1 MYKGIPFSPQV
12 ALADGIGAGD
22 TTIPVTDIS
31 AFPDA
36 PNLATIGTDEDG
48 ETILYT
54 AKTTDSLSG
63 CTRGVE
69 GLADKEADL
78 RQIKTDSNELFD
90 KMSADRGLYYR
101 MANSSFKPTNKDFDA
116 LQKNVQE
123 AKSQAD
129 KGVNDAAT
137 AKSAADAAKGAADT
151 AKAQADK
158 GVKDAAGAKS
168 AADAAQSA
176 ANAAGTAA
184 GNAQNAADNA
194 QSAADTHAAN
204 KQNPHGVTA
213 AQVGAAATSHKHGN
227 LTSDGKF
234 GSTANLPV
242 FTGTG
247 GLAQAEAVLSAAAKL
262 GRGYGACSTAA
273 ATKAKAVTLS
283 GFTLVTGAIVGVKF
297 SYDNT
302 ATAPTLNVN
311 STGAKSIYYKGEAV
325 AAGLLKA
332 SYVYLFQYNGAQYEL
347 LNPVAQSGG
356 GFYPAIVV
364 TAPTGSTVTATDGET
379 SLVGTEVSGKWTFQ
393 IPSYGAWNITA
404 TLNGQTATTSVSVTE
419 VKQYTVTLTYFAAT
433 IAVTYPSGS
442 TCTCSN
448 GTTTLTAPNTTG
460 SYTFTVPSAGTWTVK
475 STNGMDTAQ
484 QAVSITAN
492 GQSTSVTLSY
502 KPTASTSQKPGVNYT
517 PGISGLTA
525 EKMSLYGEAISRNSA
540 ISGTTSTVYIDDG
553 ANHYKISVG
562 DSINIAI
569 NGTAYAFKV
578 MGFNHDTLTSSTAY
592 GSATATGKAGMTL
605 QMADCL
611 AGKAQM
617 NSSNTNS
624 GGWENCAMRKSN
636 MATYLSQL
644 TSAWQNVIKQVNK
657 LSSAGSQSTTI
668 KTTADKIFL
677 LSEVEIFGST
687 SYSVSGEGTQY
698 AYYKAGNSKVKNV
711 SGSASYW
718 WERSPYASSAA
729 YFCIVYSSGAAGNT
743 FASYS
748 HGVAFGFCV

>member
-1 MYKGIPFSPQV
+1 MTQSKSRRLLYQQARLIRIQWAV
-12 ALADGIGAGD
+12 ILALVC
-22 TTIPVTDIS
+22 TIV
-31 AFPDA
+31 
-36 PNLATIGTDEDG
+36 L
-48 ETILYT
+48 
-54 AKTTDSLSG
+54 
-63 CTRGVE
+63 
-69 GLADKEADL
+69 
-78 RQIKTDSNELFD
+78 
-90 KMSADRGLYYR
+90 
-101 MANSSFKPTNKDFDA
+101 MAIFLPK
-116 LQKNVQE
+116 
-123 AKSQAD
+123 
-129 KGVNDAAT
+129 
-137 AKSAADAAKGAADT
+137 
-151 AKAQADK
+151 AKAIEE
-158 GVKDAAGAKS
+158 
-168 AADAAQSA
+168 
-176 ANAAGTAA
+176 TATPTLELEPA
-184 GNAQNAADNA
+184 SYVTPEIMPEPTIETEPEEIEPVLEELGEFRLTAYCACR
-194 QSAADTHAAN
+194 
-204 KQNPHGVTA
+204 KCCGKNPGDFGYGVTA
-213 AQVGAAATSHKHGN
+213 SGAVVEAGRTIAVDSSVMPVDAEITETGLLTYQCEHVLATLIDNVLFGYHVVGNRGTY
-227 LTSDGKF
+227 
-234 GSTANLPV
+234 TADCIRYVLNRQRVQNWVLYECD
-242 FTGTG
+242 FARQFEYGWTQET
-247 GLAQAEAVLSAAAKL
+247 LLSALFSIATPLADYMWVTDTSVYPWRLSLKSIGL
-262 GRGYGACSTAA
+262 GQKPQLYVRSGWNMLSYG
-273 ATKAKAVTLS
+273 S
-283 GFTLVTGAIVGVKF
+283 GSDPQQICTRLYPLG
-297 SYDNT
+297 YDNT
-302 ATAPTLNVN
+302 AAAPTLNVS

-332 SYVYLFQYNGAQYEL
+332 GYVYLFQYNGTQYEL
-347 LNPVAQSGG
+347 LNPVVQSGG
-356 GFYPAIVV
+356 GFYPVIVV

-393 IPSYGAWNITA
+393 IPSYGVWNITA

-475 STNGMDTAQ
+475 STNGTDTAQ
-484 QAVSITAN
+484 QAISITTN
-492 GQSTSVTLSY
+492 GQSASVTLSY
-502 KPTASTSQKPGVNYT
+502 KPTASTSAKSGVNYT
-517 PGISGLTA
+517 TGISSLTA
-525 EKMSLYGEAISRNSA
+525 EKMSLYAEAISRNSA
-540 ISGTTSTVYIDDG
+540 ITNTTSTVYIDDG
-553 ANHYKISVG
+553 ASHYKISVG

-569 NGTAYAFKV
+569 NGTSYAFKI

-668 KTTADKIFL
+668 KTTADKLFL

-711 SGSASYW
+711 SGSANSW
-718 WERSPYASSAA
+718 WERSPLASDSTTFCNVDSDGSA
-729 YFCIVYSSGAAGNT
+729 SNGG
-743 FASYS
+743 ASYS
-748 HGVAFGFCV
+748 CGVAFGFCV

>member
-69 GLADKEADL
+69 GTAKAWPSGTTIA
-78 RQIKTDSNELFD
+78 RNF
-90 KMSADRGLYYR
+90 
-101 MANSSFKPTNKDFDA
+101 TNKDFDA

-123 AKSQAD
+123 AKTQAD

-184 GNAQNAADNA
+184 SNAQNAADNA

-213 AQVGAAATSHKHGN
+213 AQVGAAAASHKHGN
-227 LTSDGKF
+227 LTSDGKL

-273 ATKAKAVTLS
+273 ATKAKTVTLS
-283 GFTLVTGAIVGVKF
+283 GFALVTGAIVGVKF

-302 ATAPTLNVN
+302 AAAPTLNVN
-311 STGAKSIYYKGEAV
+311 STGAKPIYYKGEAV

-332 SYVYLFQYNGAQYEL
+332 GYVYLFQYNGAQYEL
-347 LNPVAQSGG
+347 LNPVAQGGG
-356 GFYPAIVV
+356 GFYPSIVV
-364 TAPTGSTVTATDGET
+364 TAPTGSTVTATDGNT

-393 IPSYGAWNITA
+393 IPAYGVWSITA
-404 TLNGQTATTSVSVTE
+404 TLNGQTASTSVSVTE
-419 VKQYTVTLTYFAAT
+419 VKQYTVTLTYFSAT
-433 IAVTYPSGS
+433 ISVTYPAGS

-448 GTTTLTAPNTTG
+448 GADTLTAPNTTG
-460 SYTFTVPSAGTWTVK
+460 SYTFTVPRTGTWTVK
-475 STNGMDTAQ
+475 STNGVDTAQ

-502 KPTASTSQKPGVNYT
+502 KPTASTGPKSGVNYT
-517 PGISGLTA
+517 SGISGLTA

-611 AGKAQM
+611 AATAKM

-624 GGWENCAMRKSN
+624 GGWESCAMRTSN

-644 TSAWQNVIKQVNK
+644 TSAWQSVVKQVNK

-668 KTTADKIFL
+668 KTTADKLFL

-687 SYSVSGEGTQY
+687 TYSVSGEGSQY

-711 SGSASYW
+711 NGSAHNW
-718 WERSPYASSAA
+718 WERSPFANNTTVFCLVGSNGNAGGNNASTS
-729 YFCIVYSSGAAGNT
+729 F
-743 FASYS
+743 
-748 HGVAFGFCV
+748 GVAFGFCV

>member
-1 MYKGIPFSPQV
+1 METMYKGIPFSPQA
-12 ALADGIGAGD
+12 ALSDGIGAGD

-36 PNLATIGTDEDG
+36 PSLATIGTDEDG

-69 GLADKEADL
+69 GVAKSWPSGTTIA
-78 RQIKTDSNELFD
+78 RNF
-90 KMSADRGLYYR
+90 
-101 MANSSFKPTNKDFDA
+101 TNKDFDA

-123 AKSQAD
+123 AKTQAD

-137 AKSAADAAKGAADT
+137 AKSAADAA
-151 AKAQADK
+151 
-158 GVKDAAGAKS
+158 
-168 AADAAQSA
+168 QST

-184 GNAQNAADNA
+184 SGAQSTANAAGTAASNAQTAANNAQTAADNA
-194 QSAADTHAAN
+194 QSAADDAQSAIDEHAAN

-213 AQVGAAATSHKHGN
+213 AQVGAAAASHKHGN
-227 LTSDGKF
+227 LTTDGKL
-234 GSTANLPV
+234 GSAANLPV

-247 GLAQAEAVLSAAAKL
+247 GAIQTETAVSAAAKL

-302 ATAPTLNVN
+302 AAAPTLNVN
-311 STGAKSIYYKGEAV
+311 STGAKPIYYKGEAV

-332 SYVYLFQYNGAQYEL
+332 GYVYLFQYNGAQYEL
-347 LNPVAQSGG
+347 LNPVAQGGG
-356 GFYPAIVV
+356 GFYPSIVV
-364 TAPTGSTVTATDGET
+364 TAPTGSTVTATDGNT

-393 IPSYGAWNITA
+393 IPAYGVWSITA
-404 TLNGQTATTSVSVTE
+404 TLNGQTASTSVSVTE
-419 VKQYTVTLTYFAAT
+419 VKQYTVMLTYFSAT
-433 IAVTYPSGS
+433 ISVTYPAGS

-448 GTTTLTAPNTTG
+448 GADTLTAPNTTG
-460 SYTFTVPSAGTWTVK
+460 SYTFTVPRTGTWTVK
-475 STNGMDTAQ
+475 STNGVDTAQ

-502 KPTASTSQKPGVNYT
+502 KPTASTSPKSGVNYT

-611 AGKAQM
+611 AATAKM

-624 GGWENCAMRKSN
+624 GGWESCAMRTSN

-644 TSAWQNVIKQVNK
+644 TSAWQSVVKQVNK

-668 KTTADKIFL
+668 KTTADKLFL

-687 SYSVSGEGTQY
+687 TYSVSGEGSQY

-711 SGSASYW
+711 NGSANSW
-718 WERSPYASSAA
+718 WERSPLASTSTYFCSVLSNGAAYYDGASS
-729 YFCIVYSSGAAGNT
+729 SN
-743 FASYS
+743 
-748 HGVAFGFCV
+748 GVAFGFCV

>member
-1 MYKGIPFSPQV
+1 METMYKGIPFSPQA
-12 ALADGIGAGD
+12 ALSDGIGAGD

-36 PNLATIGTDEDG
+36 PSLATIGTDEDG

-69 GLADKEADL
+69 GAAKSWPSGTTIA
-78 RQIKTDSNELFD
+78 RNF
-90 KMSADRGLYYR
+90 
-101 MANSSFKPTNKDFDA
+101 TNKDFDA

-123 AKSQAD
+123 AKTQAD
-129 KGVNDAAT
+129 KGVGDAAT

-168 AADAAQSA
+168 AADAAQST

-194 QSAADTHAAN
+194 QSTADTHAAN

-213 AQVGAAATSHKHGN
+213 SQVGAAAASHKHGN
-227 LTSDGKF
+227 LTADGKL
-234 GSTANLPV
+234 GSAANLPV

-247 GLAQAEAVLSAAAKL
+247 GAIQTETAVSAAAKL

-273 ATKAKAVTLS
+273 ATKAKTAALS
-283 GFTLVTGAIVGVKF
+283 GFTLIAGAIVGVKF

-302 ATAPTLNVN
+302 AATPTLNVN
-311 STGAKSIYYKGEAV
+311 STGAKPIYYKGEAA

-332 SYVYLFQYNGAQYEL
+332 GYVYLFQYNGAQYEL
-347 LNPVAQSGG
+347 LNPVVQGGG
-356 GFYPAIVV
+356 GFYPSIVV
-364 TAPTGSTVTATDGET
+364 TAPTGSTVTVTDGNI

-393 IPSYGAWNITA
+393 IPAYGVWSITA
-404 TLNGQTATTSVSVTE
+404 TLNGQTASTSVSVTE
-419 VKQYTVTLTYFAAT
+419 VKQYTVTLTYFSAT
-433 IAVTYPSGS
+433 ISVTYPAGS

-448 GTTTLTAPNTTG
+448 GADTLTAPNTTG
-460 SYTFTVPSAGTWTVK
+460 SYTFTVPRTGTWTVK
-475 STNGMDTAQ
+475 STNGVDTAQ

-540 ISGTTSTVYIDDG
+540 ITSATGTVYIDDG
-553 ANHYKISVG
+553 ASHYKISTG
-562 DSINIAI
+562 DKINIAI
-569 NGTAYAFKV
+569 NGTAYEFRV
-578 MGFNHDTLTSSTAY
+578 LGFNHDTLTSANAY

-605 QMADCL
+605 QMVDCL
-611 AGKAQM
+611 TDAAQM

-644 TSAWQNVIKQVNK
+644 TSAWQNAIKQVNK

-668 KTTADKIFL
+668 KTTADKLFL

-698 AYYKAGNSKVKNV
+698 AYCKANNAANDRVKKRN
-711 SGSASYW
+711 GSASNW
-718 WERSPYASSAA
+718 WERSPYASNAA
-729 YFCIVYSSGAAGNT
+729 YFCSVSSNGNANNYSAINS
-743 FASYS
+743 S
-748 HGVAFGFCV
+748 GVAFGFCV

>member
-69 GLADKEADL
+69 G
-78 RQIKTDSNELFD
+78 
-90 KMSADRGLYYR
+90 
-101 MANSSFKPTNKDFDA
+101 MAKAWPSGTTIARNFTNKDFDA

-668 KTTADKIFL
+668 KTTADKLFL

-711 SGSASYW
+711 SGSALSW
-718 WERSPYASSAA
+718 WERSPYASYATHFCFVGSNGNANYTNAA
-729 YFCIVYSSGAAGNT
+729 SNSL
-743 FASYS
+743 
-748 HGVAFGFCV
+748 GVAFGFCV

>member
-1 MYKGIPFSPQV
+1 METMYKGIPFSPQV

-69 GLADKEADL
+69 GTAKAWPSGTTIA
-78 RQIKTDSNELFD
+78 RNF
-90 KMSADRGLYYR
+90 
-101 MANSSFKPTNKDFDA
+101 TNKDFDA

-123 AKSQAD
+123 AKTQAD

-158 GVKDAAGAKS
+158 GVNDAAAAKS
-168 AADAAQSA
+168 TADAAQST

-213 AQVGAAATSHKHGN
+213 SQVGAAAASHKHGN
-227 LTSDGKF
+227 LTTDGKL
-234 GSTANLPV
+234 GSAANLPV

-247 GLAQAEAVLSAAAKL
+247 GAIQTETAVSAAAKL

-283 GFTLVTGAIVGVKF
+283 GFTLVAGAIVGVKF

-302 ATAPTLNVN
+302 AAAPTLNVN
-311 STGAKSIYYKGEAV
+311 STGAKPIYYKGEAV

-332 SYVYLFQYNGAQYEL
+332 GYVYLFQYNGAQYEL
-347 LNPVAQSGG
+347 LNPVAQGGG
-356 GFYPAIVV
+356 GFYPSIVV
-364 TAPTGSTVTATDGET
+364 TAPTGSTVTATDGNT

-393 IPSYGAWNITA
+393 IPAYGVWSITA
-404 TLNGQTATTSVSVTE
+404 TLNGQTASTSVSVTE
-419 VKQYTVTLTYFAAT
+419 VKQYTVTLTYFSAT
-433 IAVTYPSGS
+433 ISVTYPAGS

-448 GTTTLTAPNTTG
+448 GADTLTAPNTTG

-475 STNGMDTAQ
+475 STNGTDTAQ
-484 QAVSITAN
+484 QAVSITTN
-492 GQSTSVTLSY
+492 GQSASVTLSY
-502 KPTASTSQKPGVNYT
+502 KPTASTSAKSGVNYT
-517 PGISGLTA
+517 TGISSLTA
-525 EKMSLYGEAISRNSA
+525 EKMSLYAEAISRNSA
-540 ISGTTSTVYIDDG
+540 ITNTTSTVYIDDG
-553 ANHYKISVG
+553 ASHYKISVG

-569 NGTAYAFKV
+569 NGTSYAFKI
-578 MGFNHDTLTSSTAY
+578 MGFNHDTLTTSTAY

-611 AGKAQM
+611 AGTAQM

-668 KTTADKIFL
+668 KTTADKLFL

-711 SGSASYW
+711 SGSAGSW
-718 WERSPYASSAA
+718 WERSPFASSSTG
-729 YFCIVYSSGAAGNT
+729 FCFVSSNGNAGYNS
-743 FASYS
+743 ASVSY
-748 HGVAFGFCV
+748 GVAFGFCV

>member
-69 GLADKEADL
+69 GTAKAWPSGTTIA
-78 RQIKTDSNELFD
+78 RNF
-90 KMSADRGLYYR
+90 
-101 MANSSFKPTNKDFDA
+101 TNKDFDA
-116 LQKNVQE
+116 LQKNIQE
-123 AKSQAD
+123 AKKQAD
-129 KGVNDAAT
+129 QGVNDAAT

-158 GVKDAAGAKS
+158 GVNDAATAKS
-168 AADAAQSA
+168 TADAAQST

-213 AQVGAAATSHKHGN
+213 SQVGAAAASHKHGN
-227 LTSDGKF
+227 LTTDGKL
-234 GSTANLPV
+234 GSAANLPV

-247 GLAQAEAVLSAAAKL
+247 GAIQTETAVSAAAKL

-302 ATAPTLNVN
+302 AAAPTLNVN
-311 STGAKSIYYKGEAV
+311 STGAKPIYYKGEAV

-332 SYVYLFQYNGAQYEL
+332 GYVYLFQYNGAQYEL
-347 LNPVAQSGG
+347 LNPVAQGGG
-356 GFYPAIVV
+356 GFYPSIVV
-364 TAPTGSTVTATDGET
+364 TAPTGSTVTATDGNT

-393 IPSYGAWNITA
+393 IPAYGVWSITA
-404 TLNGQTATTSVSVTE
+404 TLNGQTASTSVSVTE
-419 VKQYTVTLTYFAAT
+419 VKQYTVTLTYFSAT
-433 IAVTYPSGS
+433 ISVTYPAGS

-448 GTTTLTAPNTTG
+448 GADTLTAPNTTG
-460 SYTFTVPSAGTWTVK
+460 SYTFTVPRTGTWTVK
-475 STNGMDTAQ
+475 STNGVDTAQ

-502 KPTASTSQKPGVNYT
+502 KPTASTSPKSGVNYT

-540 ISGTTSTVYIDDG
+540 ITNTTSTVYIDDG
-553 ANHYKISVG
+553 ASHYKISTG
-562 DSINIAI
+562 DKISIAI
-569 NGTAYAFKV
+569 NGTAYEFRIL
-578 MGFNHDTLTSSTAY
+578 GFNHDTLTTSTAY

-605 QMADCL
+605 QMVNCL
-611 AGKAQM
+611 AATAKM

-624 GGWENCAMRKSN
+624 GGWESCAMRTSN

-644 TSAWQNVIKQVNK
+644 TSAWQSVVKQVNK

-668 KTTADKIFL
+668 KTTADKLFL

-687 SYSVSGEGTQY
+687 TYSVSGEGTQY
-698 AYYKAGNSKVKNV
+698 AYCKANNTASDRVKTVN
-711 SGSASYW
+711 GSASYW
-718 WERSPYASSAA
+718 WERSPYASSST
-729 YFCIVYSSGAAGNT
+729 YFCSVASIGGASSSN
-743 FASYS
+743 ASYS
-748 HGVAFGFCV
+748 IGVAFGFCV

>member
-69 GLADKEADL
+69 GTAKAWPSGTTIA
-78 RQIKTDSNELFD
+78 RNF
-90 KMSADRGLYYR
+90 
-101 MANSSFKPTNKDFDA
+101 TNKDFDA
-116 LQKNVQE
+116 LQKNIQE
-123 AKSQAD
+123 AKTQAD
-129 KGVNDAAT
+129 QGVSDAAS
-137 AKSAADAAKGAADT
+137 AKSAAAT
-151 AKAQADK
+151 AQSTAN
-158 GVKDAAGAKS
+158 AAGT
-168 AADAAQSA
+168 AASGAQSA

-184 GNAQNAADNA
+184 SNAQTAANNAQTAADDAQSTADDA
-194 QSAADTHAAN
+194 QSAIDEHAAN

-213 AQVGAAATSHKHGN
+213 AQVGAAAASHKHGN
-227 LTSDGKF
+227 LTSDGKL

-273 ATKAKAVTLS
+273 ATKAKTVTLS

-302 ATAPTLNVN
+302 AAAPTLNVN
-311 STGAKSIYYKGEAV
+311 STGAKSIYYKGEAI

-332 SYVYLFQYNGAQYEL
+332 SYVYLFQYNGTQYEL

-393 IPSYGAWNITA
+393 IPSYGVWNITA

-475 STNGMDTAQ
+475 STNGTDTAQ

-502 KPTASTSQKPGVNYT
+502 KPTASTSPKSGVNYT

-525 EKMSLYGEAISRNSA
+525 EKMSLYAEAISRNSA
-540 ISGTTSTVYIDDG
+540 ITNTTSTVYIDDG
-553 ANHYKISVG
+553 ASHYKISTG
-562 DSINIAI
+562 DKISIAI
-569 NGTAYAFKV
+569 NGTAYEFRV
-578 MGFNHDTLTSSTAY
+578 LGFNHDTLTSSTAY

-605 QMADCL
+605 QMVNCL
-611 AGKAQM
+611 AATAKM

-624 GGWENCAMRKSN
+624 GGWESCAMRTSN

-644 TSAWQNVIKQVNK
+644 TSAWQSVVKQVNK
-657 LSSAGSQSTTI
+657 LSSPGSQSTTI
-668 KTTADKIFL
+668 KTTADKLFL

-687 SYSVSGEGTQY
+687 TYSVSGEGTQY
-698 AYYKAGNSKVKNV
+698 AYCKANNTVSDRVKTVN
-711 SGSASYW
+711 GSANSW
-718 WERSPYASSAA
+718 WERSPYASGSAG
-729 YFCIVYSSGAAGNT
+729 FCLVGSSSY
-743 FASYS
+743 ASYNVAS
-748 HGVAFGFCV
+748 ASSGVAFGFCV

>member
-69 GLADKEADL
+69 GTAKAWPSGTTIA
-78 RQIKTDSNELFD
+78 RNF
-90 KMSADRGLYYR
+90 
-101 MANSSFKPTNKDFDA
+101 TNKDFDA
-116 LQKNVQE
+116 LQKNIQE
-123 AKSQAD
+123 VKKQAD
-129 KGVNDAAT
+129 QGVSDATA
-137 AKSAADAAKGAADT
+137 AKSAAAT
-151 AKAQADK
+151 
-158 GVKDAAGAKS
+158 
-168 AADAAQSA
+168 AQST

-184 GNAQNAADNA
+184 SGAQNTANAAGTAASNAQTAADNAQTAADNA
-194 QSAADTHAAN
+194 QSAADDAQSAIDEHAAN

-227 LTSDGKF
+227 LTSDGKL
-234 GSTANLPV
+234 GSAANLPV

-283 GFTLVTGAIVGVKF
+283 GFALITGAIVGVKF

-302 ATAPTLNVN
+302 AAAPTLNVN

-393 IPSYGAWNITA
+393 IPSYGVWNITA

-419 VKQYTVTLTYFAAT
+419 VKQYAVTLTYFAAT

-475 STNGMDTAQ
+475 STNGTDTAQ
-484 QAVSITAN
+484 QF
-492 GQSTSVTLSY
+492 
-502 KPTASTSQKPGVNYT
+502 
-517 PGISGLTA
+517 
-525 EKMSLYGEAISRNSA
+525 R
-540 ISGTTSTVYIDDG
+540 
-553 ANHYKISVG
+553 
-562 DSINIAI
+562 
-569 NGTAYAFKV
+569 
-578 MGFNHDTLTSSTAY
+578 
-592 GSATATGKAGMTL
+592 
-605 QMADCL
+605 
-611 AGKAQM
+611 
-617 NSSNTNS
+617 
-624 GGWENCAMRKSN
+624 
-636 MATYLSQL
+636 SQL
-644 TSAWQNVIKQVNK
+644 TA
-657 LSSAGSQSTTI
+657 
-668 KTTADKIFL
+668 
-677 LSEVEIFGST
+677 
-687 SYSVSGEGTQY
+687 
-698 AYYKAGNSKVKNV
+698 KAQ
-711 SGSASYW
+711 A
-718 WERSPYASSAA
+718 
-729 YFCIVYSSGAAGNT
+729 
-743 FASYS
+743 
-748 HGVAFGFCV
+748 

>member
-69 GLADKEADL
+69 GTAKAWPSGTTIA
-78 RQIKTDSNELFD
+78 RNF
-90 KMSADRGLYYR
+90 
-101 MANSSFKPTNKDFDA
+101 TNKDFDA

-123 AKSQAD
+123 TKTQAD
-129 KGVNDAAT
+129 KGINDAAT
-137 AKSAADAAKGAADT
+137 AKSAADAAKSAADT

-194 QSAADTHAAN
+194 QSATDTHAAN

-302 ATAPTLNVN
+302 ATAPTLNIN

-393 IPSYGAWNITA
+393 IPSYGVWNITA

-475 STNGMDTAQ
+475 STNGTDTAQ
-484 QAVSITAN
+484 QAVSITTS
-492 GQSTSVTLSY
+492 GQSASVTLSY
-502 KPTASTSQKPGVNYT
+502 KPTASTSAKPGVNYT
-517 PGISGLTA
+517 TGIASLTA
-525 EKMSLYGEAISRNSA
+525 EKMSLYAEAISRNSA
-540 ISGTTSTVYIDDG
+540 ITNTTSTVYIDDG
-553 ANHYKISVG
+553 ASHYKISTG
-562 DSINIAI
+562 DKISIAI
-569 NGTAYAFKV
+569 NGTAYEFRV
-578 MGFNHDTLTSSTAY
+578 LGFNHDTLTSSTAY

-605 QMADCL
+605 QMVNCL
-611 AGKAQM
+611 AATAKM

-624 GGWENCAMRKSN
+624 GGWKSCAMRTSN

-668 KTTADKIFL
+668 ETTADKLFL

-687 SYSVSGEGTQY
+687 TYSVSGEGSQY
-698 AYYKAGNSKVKNV
+698 AYCKANNTANDRVKTV
-711 SGSASYW
+711 SGSAYNW
-718 WERSPYASSAA
+718 WERSPYASYATG
-729 YFCIVYSSGAAGNT
+729 FCSVYSNGDATSGS
-743 FASYS
+743 ASNLY
-748 HGVAFGFCV
+748 GVAFGFCV

>member
-69 GLADKEADL
+69 GVAKSWPSGTTIA
-78 RQIKTDSNELFD
+78 RNF
-90 KMSADRGLYYR
+90 
-101 MANSSFKPTNKDFDA
+101 TNKDFDT

-123 AKSQAD
+123 AKTQAD

-158 GVKDAAGAKS
+158 GVNDAAMAKS
-168 AADAAQSA
+168 TADAAQST

-213 AQVGAAATSHKHGN
+213 SQVGAAAASHKHGN
-227 LTSDGKF
+227 LTTDGKL

-273 ATKAKAVTLS
+273 ATKAKTVTLS

-302 ATAPTLNVN
+302 AAAPTLNVN
-311 STGAKSIYYKGEAV
+311 STGAKSIYYKGEAA

-332 SYVYLFQYNGAQYEL
+332 GYVYLFQYNGAQYEL

-393 IPSYGAWNITA
+393 IPSYGVWNITA

-475 STNGMDTAQ
+475 STNGTDTAQ
-484 QAVSITAN
+484 QAVSITTS
-492 GQSTSVTLSY
+492 GQSVSVTLSY
-502 KPTASTSQKPGVNYT
+502 KPTASTSAKSGVNYT
-517 PGISGLTA
+517 TGISSLTA
-525 EKMSLYGEAISRNSA
+525 EKMSLYAEAISRNSA
-540 ISGTTSTVYIDDG
+540 ITNTTSTVYIDDG
-553 ANHYKISVG
+553 ASHYKISVG

-569 NGTAYAFKV
+569 NGTSYAFKI
-578 MGFNHDTLTSSTAY
+578 MGFNHDTLTTSTAY

-605 QMADCL
+605 QMVDCL
-611 AGKAQM
+611 TTKASM
-617 NSSNTNS
+617 NSSDSNS
-624 GGWENCAMRKSN
+624 GGWENCAMRKTN

-644 TSAWQNVIKQVNK
+644 TSAWQSVVKQVNK
-657 LSSAGSQSTTI
+657 LSSAGSKSTTI
-668 KTTADKIFL
+668 KTTADKLFL

-687 SYSVSGEGTQY
+687 TYSVSGEGSQY

-711 SGSASYW
+711 NGSANFW
-718 WERSPYASSAA
+718 WERSPYASYAT
-729 YFCIVYSSGAAGNT
+729 YFCIVNSYGVANYTGASSS
-743 FASYS
+743 F
-748 HGVAFGFCV
+748 GVAFGFCV

>member
-22 TTIPVTDIS
+22 TMIPVTDIS

-69 GLADKEADL
+69 G
-78 RQIKTDSNELFD
+78 
-90 KMSADRGLYYR
+90 
-101 MANSSFKPTNKDFDA
+101 MAKAWPSGTTIARNFTNKDFDA

>member
-36 PNLATIGTDEDG
+36 PSLATIGTDEDG

-69 GLADKEADL
+69 GVAKSWPSGTTIA
-78 RQIKTDSNELFD
+78 RNF
-90 KMSADRGLYYR
+90 
-101 MANSSFKPTNKDFDA
+101 TNKDFDA

-123 AKSQAD
+123 AKTQAD

-158 GVKDAAGAKS
+158 GVNDAATAKS
-168 AADAAQSA
+168 TADAAQST

-213 AQVGAAATSHKHGN
+213 SQVGAAAASHKHGN
-227 LTSDGKF
+227 LTTDGKL
-234 GSTANLPV
+234 GSAANLPV

-247 GLAQAEAVLSAAAKL
+247 GAIQTETAVSAAAKL

-302 ATAPTLNVN
+302 AAAPTLNVN
-311 STGAKSIYYKGEAV
+311 STGAKPIYYKGEAV

-332 SYVYLFQYNGAQYEL
+332 GYVYLFQYNGAQYEL
-347 LNPVAQSGG
+347 LNPVAQGGG
-356 GFYPAIVV
+356 GFYPSIVV
-364 TAPTGSTVTATDGET
+364 TAPTGSTVTATDGNT

-393 IPSYGAWNITA
+393 IPAYGVWNITA

-475 STNGMDTAQ
+475 STNGTDTAR

-540 ISGTTSTVYIDDG
+540 ITNTTSTVYIDDG
-553 ANHYKISVG
+553 ASHYKISVG

-569 NGTAYAFKV
+569 NGTSYAFKI
-578 MGFNHDTLTSSTAY
+578 MGFNHDTLTTSTAY

-644 TSAWQNVIKQVNK
+644 TSAWQNAIKQVNK

-668 KTTADKIFL
+668 KTTADKLFL

-687 SYSVSGEGTQY
+687 SYSASGEGTQY

-711 SGSASYW
+711 SGSADAW
-718 WERSPYASSAA
+718 WERSPCAYYAT
-729 YFCIVYSSGAAGNT
+729 YFCYVYSNGDANGNGSASG
-743 FASYS
+743 SY
-748 HGVAFGFCV
+748 GVAFGFCV

>member
-36 PNLATIGTDEDG
+36 PSLATIGTDEDG

-69 GLADKEADL
+69 GVAKSWPSGTTIA
-78 RQIKTDSNELFD
+78 RNF
-90 KMSADRGLYYR
+90 
-101 MANSSFKPTNKDFDA
+101 TNKDFDA

-123 AKSQAD
+123 AKTQAD

-158 GVKDAAGAKS
+158 GVNDAATAKS
-168 AADAAQSA
+168 TADAAQST

-213 AQVGAAATSHKHGN
+213 SQVGAAAASHKHGN
-227 LTSDGKF
+227 LTTDGKL
-234 GSTANLPV
+234 GSAANLPV

-247 GLAQAEAVLSAAAKL
+247 GAIQTETAVSAAAKL

-273 ATKAKAVTLS
+273 ATKAKTVTLS

-302 ATAPTLNVN
+302 AAAPTLNVN
-311 STGAKSIYYKGEAV
+311 STGAKPIYYKGEAV

-332 SYVYLFQYNGAQYEL
+332 GYVYLFQYNGAQYEL
-347 LNPVAQSGG
+347 LNPVAQGGG
-356 GFYPAIVV
+356 GFYPSIVV
-364 TAPTGSTVTATDGET
+364 TAPTGSTVTATDGNT

-393 IPSYGAWNITA
+393 IPAYGVWSITA
-404 TLNGQTATTSVSVTE
+404 TLNGQTASTSVSVTE
-419 VKQYTVTLTYFAAT
+419 VKQYTVTLTYFSAT
-433 IAVTYPSGS
+433 ISVTYPAGS

-448 GTTTLTAPNTTG
+448 GADTLTAPNTTG
-460 SYTFTVPSAGTWTVK
+460 SYTFTVPRTGTWTVK
-475 STNGMDTAQ
+475 STNGVDTAQ

-502 KPTASTSQKPGVNYT
+502 KPTASTSPKSGVNYT

-540 ISGTTSTVYIDDG
+540 ITNTTSTVYIDDG

-611 AGKAQM
+611 AATAKM

-624 GGWENCAMRKSN
+624 GGWESCAMRTSN

-644 TSAWQNVIKQVNK
+644 TSAWQSVVKQVNK

-668 KTTADKIFL
+668 KTTADKLFL
-677 LSEVEIFGST
+677 LSEVEIFGSAT
-687 SYSVSGEGTQY
+687 YSVSGEGSQY

-711 SGSASYW
+711 NGSANYW
-718 WERSPYASSAA
+718 WERSPYASNTT
-729 YFCIVYSSGAAGNT
+729 YFCCVGGNGSAYNSDASS
-743 FASYS
+743 SY
-748 HGVAFGFCV
+748 GVAFGFCV

>member
-63 CTRGVE
+63 CMRGVE
-69 GLADKEADL
+69 GTAKAWPSGTTIA
-78 RQIKTDSNELFD
+78 RNF
-90 KMSADRGLYYR
+90 
-101 MANSSFKPTNKDFDA
+101 TNKDFDA

-123 AKSQAD
+123 AKTQAD

-184 GNAQNAADNA
+184 SNAQNAADNA

-213 AQVGAAATSHKHGN
+213 AQVGAAAASHKHGN
-227 LTSDGKF
+227 LTSDGKL

-273 ATKAKAVTLS
+273 ATKAKTVTLS
-283 GFTLVTGAIVGVKF
+283 GFALVTGAIVGVKF

-302 ATAPTLNVN
+302 AAAPTLNVS

-332 SYVYLFQYNGAQYEL
+332 GYVYLFQYNGTQYEL
-347 LNPVAQSGG
+347 LNPVVQGGG
-356 GFYPAIVV
+356 GFYPVIVV

-393 IPSYGAWNITA
+393 IPSYGVWNITA

-475 STNGMDTAQ
+475 STNGTDTAQ
-484 QAVSITAN
+484 QAVSITTN
-492 GQSTSVTLSY
+492 GQSASVTLSY
-502 KPTASTSQKPGVNYT
+502 KPTASTSAKSGVNYT
-517 PGISGLTA
+517 TGISSLTA
-525 EKMSLYGEAISRNSA
+525 EKMSLYAEAISRNSA
-540 ISGTTSTVYIDDG
+540 ITNTTSTVYIDDG
-553 ANHYKISVG
+553 ASHYKISVG

-569 NGTAYAFKV
+569 NGTSYAFKI

-611 AGKAQM
+611 AATAKM

-624 GGWENCAMRKSN
+624 GGWESCAMRTSN

-644 TSAWQNVIKQVNK
+644 TSAWQSVVKQVNK

-668 KTTADKIFL
+668 KTTADKLFL

-687 SYSVSGEGTQY
+687 TYSVSGEGSQY

-711 SGSASYW
+711 NGSAYNW
-718 WERSPYASSAA
+718 WERSPYASNTTS
-729 YFCIVYSSGAAGNT
+729 FCYVGSVGDAGNYT
-743 FASYS
+743 ASNSY
-748 HGVAFGFCV
+748 GVAFGFCV

>member
-69 GLADKEADL
+69 GTAKAWPSGTTIA
-78 RQIKTDSNELFD
+78 RNF
-90 KMSADRGLYYR
+90 
-101 MANSSFKPTNKDFDA
+101 TNKDFDA

-123 AKSQAD
+123 AKTQAD

-184 GNAQNAADNA
+184 SNAQNAADNA

-213 AQVGAAATSHKHGN
+213 AQVGAAAASHKHGN
-227 LTSDGKF
+227 LTSDGKL

-273 ATKAKAVTLS
+273 ATKAKTVTLS
-283 GFTLVTGAIVGVKF
+283 GFALVTGAIVGVKF

-302 ATAPTLNVN
+302 AAAPTLNVN
-311 STGAKSIYYKGEAV
+311 STGAKPIYYKGEAV

-332 SYVYLFQYNGAQYEL
+332 GYVYLFQYNGAQYEL
-347 LNPVAQSGG
+347 LNPVAQGGG
-356 GFYPAIVV
+356 GFYPSIVV
-364 TAPTGSTVTATDGET
+364 TAPTGSTVTATDGNT

-393 IPSYGAWNITA
+393 IPAYGVWSITA
-404 TLNGQTATTSVSVTE
+404 TLNGQTASTSVSVTE
-419 VKQYTVTLTYFAAT
+419 VKQYTVTLTYFSAT
-433 IAVTYPSGS
+433 ISVTYPAGS

-448 GTTTLTAPNTTG
+448 GADTLTAPNTTG
-460 SYTFTVPSAGTWTVK
+460 SYTFTVPRTGTWTVK
-475 STNGMDTAQ
+475 STNGVDTAQ

-502 KPTASTSQKPGVNYT
+502 KPTASTGPKSGVNYT
-517 PGISGLTA
+517 SGISGLTA

-611 AGKAQM
+611 AATAKM

-624 GGWENCAMRKSN
+624 GGWESCAMRTSN

-644 TSAWQNVIKQVNK
+644 TSAWQSVVKQVNK

-668 KTTADKIFL
+668 KTTADKLFL

-687 SYSVSGEGTQY
+687 TYSVSGEGSQY

-711 SGSASYW
+711 NGSAFNW
-718 WERSPYASSAA
+718 WERSPVANFTTGFCFVNSNGNATNSNASNS
-729 YFCIVYSSGAAGNT
+729 I
-743 FASYS
+743 
-748 HGVAFGFCV
+748 GVAFGFCV

>member
-1 MYKGIPFSPQV
+1 METMYKGIPFSPQV

-36 PNLATIGTDEDG
+36 PSLATIGTDEDG

-69 GLADKEADL
+69 GVAKSWPSGTTIA
-78 RQIKTDSNELFD
+78 RNF
-90 KMSADRGLYYR
+90 
-101 MANSSFKPTNKDFDA
+101 TNKDFDA

-123 AKSQAD
+123 AKTQAD

-158 GVKDAAGAKS
+158 GVNDAATAKS
-168 AADAAQSA
+168 TADAAQST

-213 AQVGAAATSHKHGN
+213 SQVGAAAASHKHGN
-227 LTSDGKF
+227 LTTDGKL
-234 GSTANLPV
+234 GSAANLPV

-247 GLAQAEAVLSAAAKL
+247 GAIQTETAVSAAAKL

-302 ATAPTLNVN
+302 AAAPTLNVN
-311 STGAKSIYYKGEAV
+311 STGAKPIYYKGEAV

-332 SYVYLFQYNGAQYEL
+332 GYVYLFQYNGAQYEL
-347 LNPVAQSGG
+347 LNPVAQGGG
-356 GFYPAIVV
+356 GFYPSIVV
-364 TAPTGSTVTATDGET
+364 TAPTGSTVTATDGNT

-393 IPSYGAWNITA
+393 IPAYGVWNITA

-475 STNGMDTAQ
+475 STNGTDTAR

-540 ISGTTSTVYIDDG
+540 ITNTTSTVYIDDG
-553 ANHYKISVG
+553 ASHYKISVG

-569 NGTAYAFKV
+569 NGTSYAFKI
-578 MGFNHDTLTSSTAY
+578 MGFNHDTLTTSTAY

-644 TSAWQNVIKQVNK
+644 TSAWQNAIKQVNK

-668 KTTADKIFL
+668 KTTADKLFL

-687 SYSVSGEGTQY
+687 SYSASGEGTQY

-711 SGSASYW
+711 SGSAYSW
-718 WERSPYASSAA
+718 WERSP
-729 YFCIVYSSGAAGNT
+729 
-743 FASYS
+743 FASYTTGFCYVFS
-748 HGVAFGFCV
+748 NGDASSYSASNSSGVAFGFCV

>member
-1 MYKGIPFSPQV
+1 M
-12 ALADGIGAGD
+12 
-22 TTIPVTDIS
+22 
-31 AFPDA
+31 
-36 PNLATIGTDEDG
+36 
-48 ETILYT
+48 
-54 AKTTDSLSG
+54 
-63 CTRGVE
+63 
-69 GLADKEADL
+69 
-78 RQIKTDSNELFD
+78 
-90 KMSADRGLYYR
+90 
-101 MANSSFKPTNKDFDA
+101 
-116 LQKNVQE
+116 
-123 AKSQAD
+123 
-129 KGVNDAAT
+129 
-137 AKSAADAAKGAADT
+137 
-151 AKAQADK
+151 
-158 GVKDAAGAKS
+158 
-168 AADAAQSA
+168 
-176 ANAAGTAA
+176 
-184 GNAQNAADNA
+184 
-194 QSAADTHAAN
+194 
-204 KQNPHGVTA
+204 
-213 AQVGAAATSHKHGN
+213 
-227 LTSDGKF
+227 
-234 GSTANLPV
+234 
-242 FTGTG
+242 
-247 GLAQAEAVLSAAAKL
+247 
-262 GRGYGACSTAA
+262 
-273 ATKAKAVTLS
+273 
-283 GFTLVTGAIVGVKF
+283 KF

-302 ATAPTLNVN
+302 AAAPTLNVN

-393 IPSYGAWNITA
+393 IPSYGVWNITA

-419 VKQYTVTLTYFAAT
+419 VKQYAVTLTYFAAT

-475 STNGMDTAQ
+475 STNGTDTAQ

-502 KPTASTSQKPGVNYT
+502 KPTASTSPKSGVNYT
-517 PGISGLTA
+517 SGISNLTA

-540 ISGTTSTVYIDDG
+540 ISGTTSVVYIDDG

-644 TSAWQNVIKQVNK
+644 TSAWQNAVKQVNK

-668 KTTADKIFL
+668 KTTADKLFL

-711 SGSASYW
+711 SGSAYGW
-718 WERSPYASSAA
+718 WERSPIASSAA
-729 YFCIVYSSGAAGNT
+729 SFCTVYSDGNAGYSI
-743 FASYS
+743 ASSSY
-748 HGVAFGFCV
+748 GVAFGFCV

>member
-69 GLADKEADL
+69 GTAKAWPSGTTIA
-78 RQIKTDSNELFD
+78 RNF
-90 KMSADRGLYYR
+90 
-101 MANSSFKPTNKDFDA
+101 TNKDFDA
-116 LQKNVQE
+116 LQKNIQE
-123 AKSQAD
+123 AKKQAD
-129 KGVNDAAT
+129 QGVGDAAS
-137 AKSAADAAKGAADT
+137 AKSAAAT
-151 AKAQADK
+151 
-158 GVKDAAGAKS
+158 
-168 AADAAQSA
+168 AQST

-184 GNAQNAADNA
+184 SNAQTAANNAQTAADDA
-194 QSAADTHAAN
+194 QSAADDAQSTIDEHAAN

-213 AQVGAAATSHKHGN
+213 AQVGAAAASHKHGN
-227 LTSDGKF
+227 LTSDGKL

-273 ATKAKAVTLS
+273 ATKAKTVTLS
-283 GFTLVTGAIVGVKF
+283 GFALITGAIVGVKF

-302 ATAPTLNVN
+302 AAAPTLNVN
-311 STGAKSIYYKGEAV
+311 STGAKSIYYKGEAA

-332 SYVYLFQYNGAQYEL
+332 GYVYLFQYNGAQYEL

-393 IPSYGAWNITA
+393 IPSYGVWNITA

-460 SYTFTVPSAGTWTVK
+460 SYTFTVPSASTWTVK
-475 STNGMDTAQ
+475 STNGTDTAQ
-484 QAVSITAN
+484 QAVSITTS
-492 GQSTSVTLSY
+492 GQSASVTLSY
-502 KPTASTSQKPGVNYT
+502 KPTASTNAKSGVNYT
-517 PGISGLTA
+517 TGISSLTA
-525 EKMSLYGEAISRNSA
+525 EKMSLYAEAISRNSA
-540 ISGTTSTVYIDDG
+540 ITNTTSTVYIDDG
-553 ANHYKISVG
+553 ASHYKISVG

-569 NGTAYAFKV
+569 NGTSYAFKV

-611 AGKAQM
+611 AATAKM

-624 GGWENCAMRKSN
+624 GGWESCAMRTSN

-644 TSAWQNVIKQVNK
+644 TSAWQSVVKQVNK

-668 KTTADKIFL
+668 KTTADKLFL
-677 LSEVEIFGST
+677 LSEVEIFGSAT
-687 SYSVSGEGTQY
+687 YSVSGEGSQY

-711 SGSASYW
+711 NGSAHYW
-718 WERSPYASSAA
+718 WERSPYASDTTN
-729 YFCIVYSSGAAGNT
+729 FCIVNSYGNANYSS
-743 FASYS
+743 ASNSY
-748 HGVAFGFCV
+748 GVAFGFCV

>member
-1 MYKGIPFSPQV
+1 METMYKGIPFSPQV

-36 PNLATIGTDEDG
+36 PSLATIGTDEDG

-69 GLADKEADL
+69 GVAKSWPSGTTIA
-78 RQIKTDSNELFD
+78 RNF
-90 KMSADRGLYYR
+90 
-101 MANSSFKPTNKDFDA
+101 TNKDFDA

-123 AKSQAD
+123 AKTQAD

-158 GVKDAAGAKS
+158 GVNDAATAKS
-168 AADAAQSA
+168 TADAAQST

-213 AQVGAAATSHKHGN
+213 SQVGAAAASHKHGN
-227 LTSDGKF
+227 LTTDGKL
-234 GSTANLPV
+234 GSAANLPV

-247 GLAQAEAVLSAAAKL
+247 GAIQTETAVSAAAKL

-302 ATAPTLNVN
+302 AAAPTLNVN
-311 STGAKSIYYKGEAV
+311 STGAKPIYYKGEAV

-332 SYVYLFQYNGAQYEL
+332 GYVYLFQYNGAQYEL
-347 LNPVAQSGG
+347 LNPVAQGGG
-356 GFYPAIVV
+356 GFYPSIVV
-364 TAPTGSTVTATDGET
+364 TAPTGSTVTATDGNT

-393 IPSYGAWNITA
+393 IPAYGVWNITA

-475 STNGMDTAQ
+475 STNGTDTAR

-540 ISGTTSTVYIDDG
+540 ITNTTSTVYIDDG
-553 ANHYKISVG
+553 ASHYKISVG

-569 NGTAYAFKV
+569 NGTSYAFKI
-578 MGFNHDTLTSSTAY
+578 MGFNHDTLTTSTAY

-644 TSAWQNVIKQVNK
+644 TSAWQNAIKQVNK

-668 KTTADKIFL
+668 KTTADKLFL

-687 SYSVSGEGTQY
+687 SYSASGEGTQY

-711 SGSASYW
+711 SGSAYNW
-718 WERSPYASSAA
+718 WERSPCASDTAS
-729 YFCIVYSSGAAGNT
+729 FCIVYSLGDAYLNS
-743 FASYS
+743 ASNSY
-748 HGVAFGFCV
+748 GVAFGFCV

>member
-69 GLADKEADL
+69 GTAKAWPSGTTIA
-78 RQIKTDSNELFD
+78 RNF
-90 KMSADRGLYYR
+90 
-101 MANSSFKPTNKDFDA
+101 TNKDFDA
-116 LQKNVQE
+116 LQKNIQE
-123 AKSQAD
+123 AKTQAD
-129 KGVNDAAT
+129 KGVNDAAS

-158 GVKDAAGAKS
+158 GVNDAATAKS
-168 AADAAQSA
+168 TADAAQST

-213 AQVGAAATSHKHGN
+213 SQVGAAAASHKHGN
-227 LTSDGKF
+227 LTTDGKL
-234 GSTANLPV
+234 GSAANLPV

-247 GLAQAEAVLSAAAKL
+247 GAIQTETAVSAAAKL

-302 ATAPTLNVN
+302 AAAPTLNVN
-311 STGAKSIYYKGEAV
+311 STGAKPIYYKGEAV

-332 SYVYLFQYNGAQYEL
+332 GYVYLFQYNGAQYEL
-347 LNPVAQSGG
+347 LNPVAQGGG
-356 GFYPAIVV
+356 GFYPSIVV
-364 TAPTGSTVTATDGET
+364 TAPTGSTVTATDGNT

-393 IPSYGAWNITA
+393 IPAYGVWSITA
-404 TLNGQTATTSVSVTE
+404 TLNGQTASTSVSVTE
-419 VKQYTVTLTYFAAT
+419 VKQYTVTLTYFSAT
-433 IAVTYPSGS
+433 ISVTYPAGS

-448 GTTTLTAPNTTG
+448 GADTLTAPNTTG
-460 SYTFTVPSAGTWTVK
+460 SYTFTVPRTGTWTVK
-475 STNGMDTAQ
+475 STNGVDTAQ

-502 KPTASTSQKPGVNYT
+502 KPTASTSPKSGVNYT

-540 ISGTTSTVYIDDG
+540 ISGTTSMVYIDDG

-611 AGKAQM
+611 AATAKM

-624 GGWENCAMRKSN
+624 GGWESCAMRTSN

-644 TSAWQNVIKQVNK
+644 TSAWQSVVKQVNK

-668 KTTADKIFL
+668 KTTADKLFL

-687 SYSVSGEGTQY
+687 TYSVSGEGSQY

-711 SGSASYW
+711 NGSAYNW
-718 WERSPYASSAA
+718 WERSPFASSATS
-729 YFCIVYSSGAAGNT
+729 FCFVFSSGTANGLG
-743 FASYS
+743 ASYS
-748 HGVAFGFCV
+748 CGVAFGFCV

>member
-69 GLADKEADL
+69 GTAKAWPSGTTIA
-78 RQIKTDSNELFD
+78 RNF
-90 KMSADRGLYYR
+90 
-101 MANSSFKPTNKDFDA
+101 TNKDFDA

-123 AKSQAD
+123 AKTQAD

-184 GNAQNAADNA
+184 SNAQNAADNA
-194 QSAADTHAAN
+194 QSATDTHAAN

-213 AQVGAAATSHKHGN
+213 SQVGAAAASHKHGN
-227 LTSDGKF
+227 LTTDGKL
-234 GSTANLPV
+234 GSAANLPV

-247 GLAQAEAVLSAAAKL
+247 GAIQTETAVSAAAKL

-302 ATAPTLNVN
+302 AAAPTLNVN
-311 STGAKSIYYKGEAV
+311 STGAKPIYYKGEAV

-332 SYVYLFQYNGAQYEL
+332 GYVYLFQYNGAQYEL
-347 LNPVAQSGG
+347 LNPVVQGGG
-356 GFYPAIVV
+356 GFYPSIVV
-364 TAPTGSTVTATDGET
+364 TAPTGSTVTATDGNT

-393 IPSYGAWNITA
+393 IPAYGVWSITA
-404 TLNGQTATTSVSVTE
+404 TLNGQTASTSVSVTE
-419 VKQYTVTLTYFAAT
+419 VKQYTVTLTYFSAT
-433 IAVTYPSGS
+433 ISVTYPAGS

-448 GTTTLTAPNTTG
+448 GADTLTAPNTTG
-460 SYTFTVPSAGTWTVK
+460 SYTFTVPRTGTWTVK
-475 STNGMDTAQ
+475 STNGVDTAQ

-502 KPTASTSQKPGVNYT
+502 KPTASTSPKSGVNYT

-611 AGKAQM
+611 AATAKM

-624 GGWENCAMRKSN
+624 GGWESCAMRTSN

-644 TSAWQNVIKQVNK
+644 TSAWQSVVKQVNK

-668 KTTADKIFL
+668 KTTADKLFL
-677 LSEVEIFGST
+677 LSEVEIFGSAT
-687 SYSVSGEGTQY
+687 YSVSGEGSQY

-711 SGSASYW
+711 NGSAGYW
-718 WERSPYASSAA
+718 WERSPYASSTTS
-729 YFCIVYSSGAAGNT
+729 FCLVNSNGNAGGISASNSG
-743 FASYS
+743 
-748 HGVAFGFCV
+748 GVAFGFCV